1 MKMIQIFFM
10 IVFLFLLIYLPI
22 LVLSDN
28 PTWWDSSFLNM
39 YDLNISNPDSV
50 RHQNY
55 GLELIDVSGVTCNSG
70 DRLELR
76 SLFDNTT
83 VQGIMWN
90 DSSHTSI
97 YALINY
103 TADVLNS
110 LSEDHAMN
118 IYCNNPS
125 ATNVAYVFGNVMT
138 FDGLVNNENITV
150 DNNSIMWSAGGDG
163 NWTLNSPNH
172 PNKANPDDNDTLS
185 AYECPC
191 GFNIPLQDSFI
202 NNSYTLWFDFKTLSR
217 GVNSNG
223 FVGILDN
230 NDAITLNNNKGY
242 AVFFEQESTS
252 QNFHLYEVNG
262 TGTNLNSLASSAFDW
277 GGNPTTTVYTVKMN
291 LHEEGITVILY
302 RASNLN
308 LPLVE
313 LNHNGVDHTRN
324 FSYFAGR
331 LESYSNDLGPS
342 ATIDNVTFVVGA
354 NISRY
359 NKNDII
365 TVGALQSQIGTS
377 PLILNNISEPNQCS
391 IGNQCNLTVHV
402 NDTDITDILIEGN
415 FSLTAPN
422 GSIIINNINGTFINV
437 INPFNEIN
445 WTSLRFIPDD
455 GGTWSG
461 NFTVYD
467 DKGNSNSTEIDV
479 VIADSLSPNIT
490 LDSPINNQAVSSSS
504 VDFNFS
510 IIDDL
515 TDEGN
520 FNCYAEFNQSGVNES
535 ISNCNNFT
543 LTSLPLNQDL
553 NVTLIANDSY
563 GNWGSSGLINYT
575 TTTDISNPSM
585 TITSPTASETFTG
598 TTPFN
603 ITLNATIT
611 DNSNLD
617 TCFYEV
623 PLESIA
629 NTTYTCNVETSFEV
643 NNYGTRIVN
652 VYSNDTSGN
661 MGTSSQTFSTSQSGG
676 SGSTGGGGGTTPS
689 QPSFS
694 VVGESC
700 VKDEEC
706 STKLC
711 DLFATKTCVLTTIGN
726 GICDNGK
733 LGTIDRGE
741 TIQNAQEDCS
751 PFSIAQQQLEFNP
764 FLKILIPL
772 TGLLIF
778 FLIVSQS
785 RLGKTIKSKYNKAIG
800 GKN

>member
-1 MKMIQIFFM
+1 M

-50 RHQNY
+50 THHNY
-55 GLELIDVSGVTCNSG
+55 NLELIDVSGVTCNAG
-70 DRLELR
+70 DKTELR
-76 SLFDNTT
+76 VLFDNTT

-110 LSEDHAMN
+110 LNEDHAMN

-138 FDGLVNNENITV
+138 FDGLVNNENISV
-150 DNNSIMWSAGGDG
+150 DNNSLMWNAPFDG
-163 NWTLNSPNH
+163 NWTYIYPISPDRQNF
-172 PNKANPDDNDTLS
+172 DNDTFV
-185 AYECPC
+185 AYDCTNC
-191 GFNIPLQDSFI
+191 GFNIPLQNSFI
-202 NNSYTLWFDFKTLSR
+202 NNSYTLWFDITFLSR
-217 GVNSNG
+217 GSNTNG
-223 FVGILDN
+223 FIGILDN
-230 NDAITLNNNKGY
+230 NDIDVISNNKGY
-242 AVFFEQESTS
+242 AVYISADPVQEL
-252 QNFHLYEVNG
+252 FAIYEVNG
-262 TGTNLNSLASSAFDW
+262 TGVNLNSLSSSAYDW
-277 GGNPTTTVYTVKMN
+277 NGDPTTEIYTVKMN
-291 LHEEGITVILY
+291 LHEDGITLILY
-302 RASNLN
+302 RNSNLS

-313 LNHNGVDHTRN
+313 LNHNGVDHARN
-324 FSYFAGR
+324 FSYLAGTFN
-331 LESYSNDLGPS
+331 EFGGYPS
-342 ATIDNVTFVVGA
+342 ITLDNITFVAGY

-359 NKNDII
+359 SKQDVI
-365 TVGALQSQIGTS
+365 TIGALQSQQGTS

-391 IGNQCNLTVHV
+391 IGNECNLTVHV
-402 NDTDITDILIEGN
+402 NDTDITDTLTEGN

-422 GSIIINNINGTFINV
+422 GSIIINNLNGTFINV

-445 WTSLRFIPDD
+445 WTSIKFIPDD
-455 GGTWSG
+455 GGTWNG

-467 DKGNSNSTEIDV
+467 NNGNSNSTEIE
-479 VIADSLSPNIT
+479 VIITDSLAPNIT

-520 FNCYAEFNQSGVNES
+520 FNCYAEFNQSGVNET

-543 LTSLPLNQDL
+543 LTNLPLNQDL

-575 TTTDISNPSM
+575 TTTDVSNPSVA
-585 TITSPTASETFTG
+585 IDSPSASETFTG

-603 ITLNATIT
+603 ITLNTTIT

-623 PLESIA
+623 PLEGII
-629 NTTYTCNVETSFEV
+629 NTTFTCNVETSFEV

-711 DLFATKTCVLTTIGN
+711 DLSATKTCVLTTIGN